1 MRDPSILIVSDLQ
14 TNSQLFLQ
22 GLIDLKFVYMLRPRQ
37 LPITVTRIYCVIVY
51 FMNVHVL

>member
-37 LPITVTRIYCVIVY
+37 LPMTVTRIYCVIVY